1 MYNNN
6 HPPAEALRP
15 TLRPIPPS
23 SREED
28 ASSPSDFS
36 PTRHNGTT
44 VCAQR
49 HRSDA
54 TQMLE
59 RTAFYTVSGTFVLY
73 LTRGLGYDNAAADT
87 QLGLWNGACYVCPLL
102 GG

>member
-1 MYNNN
+1 
-6 HPPAEALRP
+6 
-15 TLRPIPPS
+15 
-23 SREED
+23 
-28 ASSPSDFS
+28 
-36 PTRHNGTT
+36 
-44 VCAQR
+44 
-49 HRSDA
+49 
-54 TQMLE
+54 MLE